1 MARRRPSIPKATE
14 KRIYQQAQSQCPFC
28 DESEVT
34 ALQIHHI
41 DGDPSNNDF
50 DNLILT
56 CASCHAK
63 ITAGL
68 IFKQKVVQ
76 TKLALPATSSS
87 PRSRTR
93 PEMNVSISGSSVRGD
108 VANVMTKITTSKSV
122 KTVHPPGSIGADL
135 KKKGYID
142 YLIGRYYELR
152 KADPSYGRQTKFS
165 HAVIHRNI
173 QREFGCKT
181 FFVPAEHFDALARY
195 LQSKIDGTIQGKRNL
210 ANGHRD
216 YHSPHDHVAGIQ
228 QAVTKRSKPRE

>member
-14 KRIYQQAQSQCPFC
+14 KRVYQQAHSQCPFC

-122 KTVHPPGSIGADL
+122 KTVHPPGSIGADPT
-135 KKKGYID
+135 KKGYI
-142 YLIGRYYELR
+142 
-152 KADPSYGRQTKFS
+152 
-165 HAVIHRNI
+165 
-173 QREFGCKT
+173 
-181 FFVPAEHFDALARY
+181 
-195 LQSKIDGTIQGKRNL
+195 
-210 ANGHRD
+210 
-216 YHSPHDHVAGIQ
+216 
-228 QAVTKRSKPRE
+228 